1 MKITRIG
8 MDIAMR
14 VFQLLGVTNHDL
26 AALREK
32 PQTC

>member
-14 VFQLLGVTNHDL
+14 VLQLLGVVRHVL